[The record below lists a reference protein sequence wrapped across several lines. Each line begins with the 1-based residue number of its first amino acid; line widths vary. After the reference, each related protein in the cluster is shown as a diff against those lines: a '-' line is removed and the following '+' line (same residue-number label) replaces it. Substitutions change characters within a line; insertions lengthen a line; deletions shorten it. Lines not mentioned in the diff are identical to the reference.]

1 MTRLRLFRRI
11 VLLAVLLPGAAQCI
25 VLQDVRIRGVEG
37 ELLDNVRARVELAR
51 HPRDEPLTDAA
62 LAFLIRRAPR
72 QVELALEPF
81 GYYAPTV
88 EVETRPLRGG
98 LRATLRIR
106 PGEPV
111 RVMERQIALRGEG
124 SADAELATLAR
135 RFQPRAGAVFSHP
148 LYETSKADIERG
160 LLERGYFRSRSEAA
174 RVEVEREA
182 RAARIDLAWR
192 TGPRHHFG
200 ATRFEGSH
208 LRDGLLDGLLPYREG
223 QPYHQSELLALH
235 RVLAELDYFG
245 RIDIQPDLPEGRW
258 RRDAAEAA
266 QADAVVAAA
275 DAERRDRRPRDD
287 DEDDDAEPPVVPI
300 RVDLAPAKRTRYSAG
315 LGYGTDSG
323 GSVRV
328 GMDRRW
334 VNARGHKL
342 SASGEFGQRRSLLG
356 VQYRIPE
363 FERLPGWWSAGV
375 SVREEEIGGELSEIG
390 MFTVSRSA
398 RLAGMAWLAEWNV
411 QRESFERTELL
422 RRVERSVT
430 LVYPALRVERV
441 ETDDPLYPTR
451 GHGLSAMLR
460 AGARALGSDAD
471 FAQLSLAGRYV
482 RSQGEHWRWLVRSE
496 LATTWSDDFERL
508 PPSLRFYAG
517 GDRSVR
523 GYGYQ
528 ELSPRD
534 QLGLPEGARHLAV
547 ASVEVERRLV
557 GPWGVAAFVD
567 AGNAFDGGRFDPAVG
582 VGLGLRWRSP
592 VGPVRIDIGR
602 GLDGPERSLRLHIGI
617 GPEL

>member
-1 MTRLRLFRRI
+1 MRWLPSRVWI
-11 VLLAVLLPGAAQCI
+11 VVLALLPAAAQAI
-25 VLQDVRIRGVEG
+25 VLQDVRIEGVEG

-51 HPRDEPLTDAA
+51 HPRAEPLTEAA
-62 LAFLIRRAPR
+62 LAFMLRRVPR
-72 QVELALEPF
+72 QVEQALEPF

-88 EVETRPLRGG
+88 DVETRTLRSG

-106 PGEPV
+106 PGTPV
-111 RVMERQIALRGEG
+111 RVMQRQIALRGDG
-124 SADAELATLAR
+124 SQDAELAAIAAR
-135 RFQPRAGAVFSHP
+135 FRPKAGAVFSHP
-148 LYETSKADIERG
+148 LYETSKADIERS

-174 RVEVEREA
+174 RVEVERESHS
-182 RAARIDLAWR
+182 ARIDLAWR
-192 TGPRHHFG
+192 TGPRYRFG

-208 LRDGLLDGLLPYREG
+208 IDTALLDGLLPYREG
-223 QPYHQSELLALH
+223 QPYSQAELLALH
-235 RVLAELDYFG
+235 RALAELDYFA

-258 RRDAAEAA
+258 RREN
-266 QADAVVAAA
+266 AAA
-275 DAERRDRRPRDD
+275 PGAGAVEGAEGAGRAGRRAR
-287 DEDDDAEPPVVPI
+287 DEDDDDDEPPVVPI

-315 LGYGTDSG
+315 LGYGTDTG
-323 GSVRV
+323 GSVRL

-334 VNARGHKL
+334 VNERGHKL

-363 FERLPGWWSAGV
+363 LVSLPGWWSAGL
-375 SVREEEIGGELSEIG
+375 SLREEEIGGELSEIG

-398 RLAGMAWLAEWNV
+398 RWAGIRWLAEWNV
-411 QRESFERTELL
+411 QHEAFERTELL
-422 RRVERSVT
+422 RRVEREVT
-430 LVYPALRVERV
+430 LVYPSLRVDRV
-441 ETDDPLYPTR
+441 VTDDALYPSR
-451 GHGLSAMLR
+451 GYSVSALLR
-460 AGARALGSDAD
+460 AGAQAIGSDAD
-471 FAQLSLAGRYV
+471 FAQLSISGRFI
-482 RSQGEHWRWLVRSE
+482 RSQGEHWRWLLRGE
-496 LATTWSDDFERL
+496 LAGTWSDDFDRL

-528 ELSPRD
+528 ALSPRD
-534 QLGLPEGARHLAV
+534 ALDLPQGARHLAV
-547 ASVEVERRLV
+547 ASVEVERRLH

-592 VGPVRIDIGR
+592 VGPVRVDFGH
-602 GLDGPERSLRLHIGI
+602 GLDGAERSLRLHIGI